1 VTRHD
6 EDDDEEEAEDDV
18 DEEEDEEADQDSDAG
33 SGAKRVTANLRSARI
48 KPPCIA
54 NGSTAMQMNETQS
67 ELNYNHT

>member
-1 VTRHD
+1 MTRHEED
-6 EDDDEEEAEDDV
+6 EEEEDDDA

-48 KPPCIA
+48 KPPCFV

-67 ELNYNHT
+67 EFNYNHT